1 MRPSPNGGT
10 NFVSFTWKKDISFR
24 NKFDW
29 VNRVNKIQPL
39 KEQRTRIV
47 MNGAPEVDMSD
58 GSNFWCHQA
67 ASFLQFERKKGENK
81 MRTKR
86 LMLQLQAEA
95 A

>member
-1 MRPSPNGGT
+1 MN
-10 NFVSFTWKKDISFR
+10 FTWKKDISFG

-29 VNRVNKIQPL
+29 VNGANKTQPL

-81 MRTKR
+81 MTTKR
-86 LMLQLQAEA
+86 LVCCSFKLKQLD
-95 A
+95 